1 MADGLSL
8 SSFPPIFVF
17 FLFFIER
24 ALPFSYNT
32 FKNRKAGITIL
43 EQIKNLI
50 FDVGH
55 VLIGYGRVKLFTD
68 HNIPLKDAAR
78 ITREVYQEE
87 DLWADGIDRGTLTIP
102 EALEEY
108 QKRFPD
114 DIELIEWFITNTYKM
129 VIPHPE
135 IWDKIARLKSQRYSV
150 YLLSNYAKELFRKH
164 TEGLPFLEL
173 IDGGVISY
181 QVKVSKPDA
190 RIYQILMEKYHLLP
204 EECLFFDDKK
214 ENVTAAMNLGIH
226 ARQVTSRIMLNE
238 TLEAMIS

>member
-1 MADGLSL
+1 M
-8 SSFPPIFVF
+8 
-17 FLFFIER
+17 
-24 ALPFSYNT
+24 
-32 FKNRKAGITIL
+32 

-55 VLIGYGRVKLFTD
+55 VLIGYGRIKLFTD
-68 HNIPLKDAAR
+68 HGISLKDASR
-78 ITREVYQEE
+78 ITREVYQEN
-87 DLWADGIDRGTLTIP
+87 DLWADGIDRGTLTIS
-102 EALEEY
+102 EALAEY

-135 IWDKIARLKSQRYSV
+135 IWEKIALLKSQGYSI
-150 YLLSNYAKELFRKH
+150 YLLSNYAEELFRKH
-164 TEGLPFLEL
+164 TEGLPFLDL

-190 RIYQILMEKYHLLP
+190 RIYKVLLEKYHLLP
-204 EECLFFDDKK
+204 DECLFFDDKK
-214 ENVTAAMNLGIH
+214 ENITAATALGIH

-238 TLEAMIS
+238 ALEAMIS